1 MKPIKTTQRLLAYT
15 LIHLIAFQ
23 PLLPAMAAGVQVATG
38 NTALDQA
45 GNGVPVINIATPNS
59 AGISHNQYHDFNV
72 DKPGLILNN
81 GTEQLNPTQLGGLI
95 QNNPNLKGKAAD
107 AIINEVVSS
116 NRSTLAGYLEVGGK
130 QASVIVANPNGITC
144 DGCGFINTP
153 QVTLTTGK
161 PQLDAQGNLQHIDV
175 KRGDITL
182 TGQGL
187 DASKSDYLSL
197 IARTAQ
203 IDAGLNA
210 NDARIVLG
218 ANQVDATG
226 KVTAQATDSGVKVAL
241 DTGALGG
248 MYTNRIKL
256 VSSDKGV
263 GVNVGNLSARSGD
276 ITLSAN
282 GKLSLGD
289 AVAKGSIQADADA
302 LALRGKQQ
310 AGDALT
316 LNAKQDITL
325 QDATLRAGKDIALRS
340 DGTLNAQNSL
350 ISAGVDAQGTVKSAN
365 HLSLKGDAVTL
376 NATQLAAGK
385 VTVGAGQSLQ
395 QDAQSGIKAE
405 SVLDVHGDA
414 VSLAGSAGAED
425 VRLEAKTLNGAG
437 SAQLQAKN
445 NATVRVTQQGD
456 WQGNV
461 TAGNTLS
468 VEGGQLLQRGTLA
481 GKTLTLTLEALDNQ
495 GDIAALQA
503 LTFSGGNITNRGTL
517 AAAER
522 LTVNAQRLDN
532 SGLLSARHEV
542 KLELQA
548 VLNNQGNILTDNQ
561 LFLLAGNITNG
572 GTLQAATLTAQA
584 DSFTSQGEV
593 TANALDLTSQT
604 TENHGTINARQMLA
618 LHGGSLVNRGMLS
631 AGEKLALT
639 LGDTLDN
646 RSLMQAGNTLQITAD
661 RLSND
666 GTLTAPDL
674 QLHTG
679 SFANQGSLQADNA
692 LQLDATRSLTQSAH
706 GTLLAGTGLTINA
719 GQAETDGAVQAQQ
732 FLLNAERWLNTGKTS
747 MTGDGLITAGQ
758 LDNRGSLLTAG
769 NWTIHSDAASN
780 AGVLQGNT
788 LTIQANTLTSSGQAQ
803 AKGTVNLTVADT
815 FTNSGDWLSGETLR
829 LQAAQTENRGS
840 LQALTLTTDGTSFD
854 NRGTVSGINNLSLFL
869 TGHLDNAGTL
879 QGNELRADAAQ
890 LDNQG
895 TLRGTDALTLA
906 ITGNLSN
913 QGELLSD
920 GDSTTTTQR
929 FINQGT
935 LQAKNVVLQ
944 VDELDNAGK
953 ILGVSSLALTAANG
967 LTNRQTGKLLSQGA
981 AMLTAA
987 EGVNTGEWQAKALTL
1002 TANNLT
1008 NDGQIQGDEALSL
1021 TLPATDGKGTL
1032 INRGTLTTGGDAT
1045 LFARLMENQGTLS
1058 SLGRTE
1064 LTAVSLMNDGRVV
1077 AATGL
1082 SLRGD
1087 YQGRGLLNTA
1097 GTLTLHGDTLVNGGH
1112 WESRALSLQ
1121 GKHLTNQGT
1130 VLGNTV
1136 ALSLDQLTNHGDIT
1150 GVDALTLSLGD
1161 SLNNIGTLRSDSL
1174 SVAAADVNNR
1184 GDMQGINTL
1193 QLNTTG
1199 LLDNTGVISGSQSVA
1214 VTAGDVKQRGTLEGK
1229 TVTLDAASLTNQGKM
1244 LGVDALTLAIVGT
1257 VTNSGNVL
1265 TQGTGSVTAQQVD
1278 NSGLMQAGSLTLQAD
1293 DIVNAGQLLGIDA
1306 LSITAQH
1313 GLTNQQ
1319 NGTLL
1324 TQGAAVLQAAQVANH
1339 GEWRADSL
1347 SLRAARFT
1355 NAGRVQTEGNMDI
1368 VVEPAGA
1375 PHQRSF
1381 LPMALSLATDI
1392 QQLNA
1397 PSSRQSGGATDGV
1410 LDNRGTLVSGGDIQ
1424 LRATQLANQ
1433 GSLASNGTAT
1443 LIGETVANDG
1453 DIVAVTGLSL
1463 AGHYQ
1468 GRGSLQTDG
1477 LLDWSGATLT
1487 NRGRWQANA
1496 IQLQGLTLDNQGTLL
1511 GQRTD
1516 ITVDSLFNSGEIAGV
1531 DALQLTVA
1539 DSLTNQGQIYGAMLG
1554 LSATD
1559 LLNQGELSGDRLHLT
1574 LQETVRNRGL
1584 MSGSQRVQ
1592 LEANQVDQ
1600 SGSLESRLLQV
1611 QANALDNQGT
1621 MLGVDALTLSIR
1633 DTARNQGKL
1642 LSQGTSTLTA
1652 NRLENRGQWQA
1663 KTLTLTADDVGNAG
1677 QLLGLSALS
1686 LTAKNRLDNAKTG
1699 TLFTQ
1704 GLAVLNAAEAS
1715 NDGEWQA
1722 DSLTLDAQQLTN
1734 TGHIQGDQ
1742 SLTLTLANGDVD
1754 NKGTLWSKYATIAAR
1769 TLTNAGEVTGVDGLQ
1784 LTLDDALTN
1793 QGALSSYHL
1802 TAQAGR
1808 LDNRGK
1814 INGLDRLELTAGN
1827 SLDNTGSLYG
1837 AALALNASDLTN
1849 SGTLTGVDSLSLNLN
1864 GTLNNTR
1871 DISSTALT
1879 LKANDVVNH
1888 GTMTGV
1894 NGLTLALGNHLDN
1907 QGALNSQALAITA
1920 NDLTNDGQINGTRS
1934 LQLTLGDGLTNTGA
1948 LTSQRID
1955 ITAQDVLNHGQ
1966 MLGSDDLQF
1975 DLRNKLD
1982 NRGLISGSTTLGI
1995 VANDIDQQGTLEAR
2009 ALTVDAQTLDNHG
2022 KMLGVDALT
2031 LAIAD
2036 TARNQGKW
2044 LSQGSST
2051 LTADRVDNH
2060 GQWQAGDI
2068 TLQANDL
2075 VNSGQIFG
2083 LNTLLLTTTNDLGN
2097 QQGGTLL
2104 SQGIAVLRAANVIN
2118 DGDVQADRLTFDA
2131 QQLTNRGRIQ
2141 GDHGLA
2147 VTLDRANPASLLTNQ
2162 GTLLSGGDGWL
2173 SASLLDNQGTV
2184 SGVGT
2189 LMLDGGAINNA
2200 GSVIADGAL
2209 SLNGD
2214 YQGAGLLHT
2223 ADTLTLRGNQLNNSG
2238 RWESRALALNGGT
2251 FDNDG
2256 TVIGERGITLEL
2268 RDGLTVGS
2276 TGQLLTNG
2284 ALQAQA
2290 DTVMNDGRWQGNT
2303 LTLTA
2308 DDVENAGQLLGL
2320 SALTLTAKNRL
2331 DNTQN
2336 GKLLTQGQAV
2346 LNAAEASNEGE
2357 WQADGLTLD
2366 AQQLT
2371 NTGHIQG
2378 EQSLTLANG
2387 DVDNKGTLWSKYA
2400 DIAARTLTNAGNI
2413 TGVDGLQLMLDD
2425 ALTNQGALSS
2435 YHLTAQADRLNNSGK
2450 INGLDRLELT
2460 VGNSLDNQGSL
2471 YGTAL
2476 VLNANDLTNSGTL
2489 TGVDSLT
2496 LDLTGT
2502 LNNTRD
2508 ISSTALTLRA
2518 NDVFNHGTLTG
2529 VNGLTLEL
2537 GNQLDNQGALNSQA
2551 LIIAARDVT
2560 NGGLLNGTRDLQ
2572 LTLDG
2577 TLTNTGDLTSQR
2589 IDITAKDVL
2598 NHGQVLGSDDLQFDL
2613 RNTLDNRGLIS
2624 GSTTLGIV
2632 ANDIDQQ
2639 GTLEARALTVD
2650 AQTLDNHGKMLG
2662 VDALTLAITGTAR
2675 NQGNWL
2681 SQGTS
2686 TLTADRVDNNG
2697 GRWQAGDITLQAS
2710 ELTNRGQI
2718 FGLNTLSLTTTND
2731 LGNQQG
2737 GTLLSQ
2743 GIAVLRAANVIND
2756 GDVQADRLTFDAQ
2769 QLTNRGRMQG
2779 DHGLAVTLDRAN
2791 PASRL
2796 TNQGTLLS
2804 GGDGWLS
2811 ASLLDN
2817 QGTVSGVGTLTL
2829 DGGAINNAGN
2839 VIADGALT
2847 LNGDYQGAGLLHTAD
2862 TLTLRGNQ
2870 LNNSGRWESR
2880 ALALNGGAFSNT
2892 GTVIGERGIT
2902 LALRDDLTVGSTGQ
2916 LLTNGGLQAQAGT
2929 VVNDGRWQG
2938 NTLTLTADEVGNAG
2952 QLLGLSALSLS
2963 AKNRLDNAK
2972 TGQLLTQGLAVLN
2985 AAEAS
2990 NEGEWQADSLTLDAQ
3005 QLTNTGH
3012 IQGDQS
3018 LKLTLANGDVANQ
3031 GTLWSTLA
3039 TIAARTLTNAGNI
3052 TGVDGLQLT
3061 LDDAL
3066 TNQGALS
3073 SYHLTAQADRLDN
3086 RGKINGLDR
3095 LELTVGNSLDN
3106 QGSLYGTALVLN
3118 ANDLTNHGTLTGV
3131 DSLTLGLNGTLN
3143 NTRDISST
3151 ALTLR
3156 ANDVVNR
3163 GTMTGVNGLTLE
3175 LGNQL
3180 DNQGAL
3186 NSQALAISANDL
3198 TNDGQIN
3205 GTRDLQLTLD
3215 GTLTNTGDLSSQRI
3229 GITAKDVLNH
3239 GQVLGSD
3246 DLQFDLRNTLDNRGL
3261 ISGSTTLGIVAND
3274 IDQQGTLE
3282 ARALTVDAQTL
3293 DNHGK
3298 MLGVDALTLA
3308 ITGTA
3313 RNQGKWLSQGTS
3325 TLTADRVD
3333 NHGQWQAGDITL
3345 QASELTNR
3353 GQIFGLNALSL
3364 TATNG
3369 LTNQQN
3375 AKLLSQGIAV
3385 LRAASVTNDGDVQA
3399 DRLTFEAQQLTNRGR
3414 MQGDHGLAIALDRTN
3429 PVSRLTNQ
3437 GTLLSGGDS
3446 WLSASQLDN
3455 QGTVSGVGTLTL
3467 DSGAINNAGS
3477 VIADGA
3483 LTLTGDYQGAGLLH
3497 TADTLT
3503 LRGNQ
3508 LRNNGRW
3515 ESRTL
3520 ALNGGSFSNAGT
3532 VIGERSITL
3541 ELRDGLTV
3549 GSTGQLL
3556 TNGVLQA
3563 QAGTVMNDGFWQGK
3577 TLELS
3582 ANDLTNGGTLLGQ
3595 DGLRLDLPG
3604 TYQGNAQ
3611 SRLLSDGEAVITA
3624 GRLNQSGEIA
3634 AGTLHL
3640 TTTTL
3645 DNSGRVLG
3653 SSGLTVTNRD
3663 ELINRAGAELLTNGA
3678 GRVDSGTLRNAG
3690 TLQANDLQLR
3700 AGEIDNQ
3707 GRIQG
3712 TDALR
3717 LLDVLRYVGNKSSQ
3731 LLSNGVATLNAKQAD
3746 NGGLWQAGTLT
3757 LDGDTFR
3764 NSGTVAGLNGLSLSG
3779 DALNNQ
3785 GELFSQGA
3793 VTLTGKTLKNSGTL
3807 TGVGGFTLNLT
3818 DRVDNLTTGR
3828 LLSGGTGELT
3838 TGVLRNQG
3846 LWQSDALHLTA
3857 RDLEQQG
3864 NLLGVQH
3871 GTLQLTG
3878 SYQGGQGSQLVS
3890 GGDLSLTAHD
3900 ILNRGQVQG
3909 NTLTLG
3915 AEALDNHGSLRGD
3928 RTLNATVTGQFTHA
3942 SQARLSSDGTLSVQ
3956 AATLANQGEIKAA
3969 TTTLTGNTITNGGTV
3984 QGTAALQLD
3993 ATDRIVNQQGGQL
4006 LSDGTTTLNAA
4017 AVDNFGWL
4025 QGRGLALNTTQLTQ
4039 QGSLMAQDKLT
4050 LTLPRWVNNG
4060 LVQAGELEIIAD
4072 ELDNHGTLLGLT
4084 QLALQTQ
4091 RLINRQGAKLYSA
4104 QDLRLK
4110 TQELQQDGQ
4119 LVALGN
4125 LSADITG
4132 PLTFT
4137 QTMAA
4142 GKQLTLNVAGDLDQ
4156 RGTLQGQSVQ
4166 LSSTGTLTH
4175 QGNILAG
4182 GGESRLSAKDIVQ
4195 AEAGSIQ
4202 AGGNLTLVSDNT
4214 LNNKGLIGTT
4224 GDLLVQAG
4232 GVLHNSSM
4240 LYAGGNM
4247 RLLSDSL
4254 TNVFGT
4260 ILAGNNLWVQRDA
4273 QGNASTSLLNSSG
4286 TIETQS
4292 GDITINTG
4300 TLTNQ
4305 REGLMVTESEST
4317 AESVP
4322 EWVGKTTVHIPI
4334 EWFKEGDYGILED
4347 GIGLES
4353 GLPEYWW
4360 TYAAYEKSEF
4370 IKVALETSS
4379 TKVIAGGKV
4388 GIINSGGSFYSYS
4401 DFLLNN
4407 ASQITAIKDIILKGR
4422 DFENRSYQ
4430 EGYVKKYLTYK
4441 YLGGANFFANNDKDA
4456 IYKFNDSRYGRR
4468 DEREKRFGNDL
4479 QYSLYETSPTTEKTV
4494 GESYNALIQA
4504 GGTITADFKQ
4514 DISNTTLQ
4522 PGSGGFMPAS
4532 TKPVLDVITTLS
4544 PLQKQTTRQ
4553 LVSQDSSFNAGA
4565 VDVTKAGS
4573 GQATLAD
4580 NTAGVN
4586 ATGKTVT
4593 LTQQASTALQAG
4605 TQADKITTAIAAPN
4619 TAGPLTLNTGDAV
4632 VLQPAASGHI
4642 SNPDAVTLT
4651 PQSGTALQTG
4661 AQAENITATITT
4673 PNAAR
4678 PLTLNTD
4685 GAVALQPSTSGHV
4698 NNPDA
4703 VALTPQSGT
4712 ELQTGAQADNI
4723 TATIT
4728 APNTTG
4734 PLTLNT
4740 GDAVALQPSTSGHV
4754 SNPDAVVLSSTGQR
4768 PDAGKSL
4775 TPVNVDNTAT
4785 GVTIAGTVGTPVVL
4799 ATPGSVAVETL
4810 KPTVNAD
4817 SLPGGATPAVK
4828 PLLSAAD
4835 LLSAIGNG
4843 LQNLSTNPL
4852 AEYPLPTG
4860 NNGLLVVDPDADSRY
4875 LIHTNPKLE
4884 QLGQVD
4890 NALFSDLQTLLGQ
4903 QPSTVV
4909 PVETRSQWTQADRVL
4924 GSSYLL
4930 DKLNLDADHDYR
4942 FLGDAEFDTRY
4953 ISQAVLKQSGQRY
4966 LNGTGSD
4973 LQQMQ
4978 TLLDNAAAAQTGMNL
4993 QLGVSLTP
5001 DQVANLSQSLV
5012 WWENIEVNG
5021 QTVLAPKLYLAQAD
5035 KSNLQGSAIVANKV
5049 ELNAG
5054 GSVTNSGT
5062 LRAVDVL
5069 AIASGDRIDNHEGGL
5084 IKSDGGLNLVA
5095 LNNITNSGSRIE
5107 GNTLQ
5112 LASINGDIINRT
5124 ESRNFQTAQPTSSR
5138 SGTGS
5143 LVFTELGKTAEIVAG
5158 NSLTLSAGKD
5168 IRNVA
5173 ATLNAGQD
5181 MALNAKGNVAM
5192 EALTLT
5198 NNRVD
5203 IGWGSSNTALNT
5215 AVQGST
5221 VTAGG
5226 TLKAVAGQDIQI
5238 DASALSGGTALTLA
5252 AGNDIRLTAQDT
5264 LKETLYQGGS
5274 TAQRRTQDVA
5284 NSQLLTGGDLN
5295 LVAGR
5300 DVLSEAASLN
5310 AKGSATLAAGRDLN
5324 LLSQEEET
5332 YSGNWWNRHADWQQ
5346 NITQQSTELTA
5357 GKGLNLQAGRDINLQ
5372 AAQGV
5377 ASGAVT
5383 AQAGNNI
5390 NLLSATETQHTFFE
5404 ETQVKKKRFSKTV
5417 THTLQETL
5425 QTNEKGSL
5433 LSGDGVT
5440 MAANQDINL
5449 QGSSVVGD
5457 KQVTLLANNDVNT
5470 AASVENYQNYEE
5482 HSKKKSGLF
5491 SGGGI
5496 GFTIGSTSTSQK
5508 LRDQAATQS
5517 QSISTLGSTTDSVT
5531 VKAGNDVT
5539 ISGTDMVAG
5548 KDIFLQGNNVTIDPG
5563 YDTRKQQQ
5571 EFEQKTAGLTVAL
5584 SGVVGSALNS
5594 AVQSIQAAKSESD
5607 GRLALLQGMKAGLA
5621 GYQAYQGSQSE
5632 LNNKGEASFVGVSIS
5647 LGAQNSRSSQTS
5659 EQKQS
5664 FGSTLNAA
5672 GDIGIESRIGDITV
5686 AGSQLKAGGDV
5697 LMNAAQDIHLLS
5709 ARNSEDISGKNS
5721 SSGGNIGISLGLSN
5735 GSAGLSIFANVNA
5748 AKGRETGTGNS
5759 WSETTVDAGNH
5770 VTLKSERD
5778 TRLIGAQVNGERID
5792 VDAGRNL
5799 LLQSQQDSER
5809 YDSKQTSV
5817 AAGGSFTWGSMSG
5830 SGYLSAS
5837 KDKIHSNYDSVQQQT
5852 GFFAGKDGFGI
5863 KTGEHTQLDAAVI
5876 GSTAS
5881 AEKNRLETGTLG
5893 WSGLNNKA
5901 EFKVEHSGIGLSA
5914 SPSMSGSMLSTLA
5927 MTVPSALM
5935 SLGNSGSAAS
5945 TTYAAVSDGTLLLRD
5960 TAKQVQ
5966 DIATL
5971 SRDVEHANNALS
5983 PIFNKEKEQ
5992 KRLKQAQLIG
6002 EIGAQVMDIVRT
6014 EGELKAQKAAEAK
6027 GDSKVERPK
6036 DGDSAKEWEVYK
6048 KALTESPTYKA
6059 EMQKY
6064 GTGSDFQRAAQA
6076 ATAAIQALAGGDIQ
6090 KAIASGA
6097 SPYLAQL
6104 VKDVTLPKDESKI
6117 TASDIAANAMAH
6129 AVVGAVVAQLSGQD
6143 AAAGAIGASS
6153 GELAA
6158 RAIMADQ
6165 YPGKTANDLTEEE
6178 KQSVSALSTLASGL
6192 VSGLASNSTAS
6203 AASGAQSGRNAVENN
6218 LFGKVLVEG
6227 CAIAAPCRTKVAE
6240 QLLEIG
6246 VKAGITAVVA
6256 KEIADKLSTEELEHL
6271 ITLKMMGNDEIT
6283 VRYLSSLQDKY
6294 LPSHTGGDQIA
6305 ESGPTNTGGNQL
6317 PEQGANH
6324 TGNDN
6329 GQINTGPNHTGGDQ
6343 IVGQL
6348 PNNTGNTESVPDLPS
6363 NMISDGLDNGAEKP
6377 SNIKVADDK
6386 YLKKNG
6392 VDAHQIK
6399 KDFLGSKAEIKLYDI
6414 YVDKDSGQ
6422 LWIFRKGGKGE
6433 GVPTGEFINN

>member
-1 MKPIKTTQRLLAYT
+1 
-15 LIHLIAFQ
+15 
-23 PLLPAMAAGVQVATG
+23 
-38 NTALDQA
+38 
-45 GNGVPVINIATPNS
+45 
-59 AGISHNQYHDFNV
+59 
-72 DKPGLILNN
+72 
-81 GTEQLNPTQLGGLI
+81 
-95 QNNPNLKGKAAD
+95 
-107 AIINEVVSS
+107 
-116 NRSTLAGYLEVGGK
+116 
-130 QASVIVANPNGITC
+130 
-144 DGCGFINTP
+144 
-153 QVTLTTGK
+153 
-161 PQLDAQGNLQHIDV
+161 
-175 KRGDITL
+175 
-182 TGQGL
+182 
-187 DASKSDYLSL
+187 
-197 IARTAQ
+197 
-203 IDAGLNA
+203 
-210 NDARIVLG
+210 
-218 ANQVDATG
+218 
-226 KVTAQATDSGVKVAL
+226 
-241 DTGALGG
+241 
-248 MYTNRIKL
+248 
-256 VSSDKGV
+256 
-263 GVNVGNLSARSGD
+263 
-276 ITLSAN
+276 
-282 GKLSLGD
+282 
-289 AVAKGSIQADADA
+289 
-302 LALRGKQQ
+302 
-310 AGDALT
+310 
-316 LNAKQDITL
+316 
-325 QDATLRAGKDIALRS
+325 
-340 DGTLNAQNSL
+340 
-350 ISAGVDAQGTVKSAN
+350 
-365 HLSLKGDAVTL
+365 
-376 NATQLAAGK
+376 
-385 VTVGAGQSLQ
+385 
-395 QDAQSGIKAE
+395 
-405 SVLDVHGDA
+405 
-414 VSLAGSAGAED
+414 
-425 VRLEAKTLNGAG
+425 
-437 SAQLQAKN
+437 
-445 NATVRVTQQGD
+445 
-456 WQGNV
+456 
-461 TAGNTLS
+461 
-468 VEGGQLLQRGTLA
+468 
-481 GKTLTLTLEALDNQ
+481 
-495 GDIAALQA
+495 
-503 LTFSGGNITNRGTL
+503 
-517 AAAER
+517 
-522 LTVNAQRLDN
+522 
-532 SGLLSARHEV
+532 
-542 KLELQA
+542 
-548 VLNNQGNILTDNQ
+548 
-561 LFLLAGNITNG
+561 
-572 GTLQAATLTAQA
+572 
-584 DSFTSQGEV
+584 
-593 TANALDLTSQT
+593 
-604 TENHGTINARQMLA
+604 
-618 LHGGSLVNRGMLS
+618 
-631 AGEKLALT
+631 
-639 LGDTLDN
+639 
-646 RSLMQAGNTLQITAD
+646 
-661 RLSND
+661 
-666 GTLTAPDL
+666 
-674 QLHTG
+674 
-679 SFANQGSLQADNA
+679 
-692 LQLDATRSLTQSAH
+692 
-706 GTLLAGTGLTINA
+706 
-719 GQAETDGAVQAQQ
+719 
-732 FLLNAERWLNTGKTS
+732 
-747 MTGDGLITAGQ
+747 
-758 LDNRGSLLTAG
+758 
-769 NWTIHSDAASN
+769 
-780 AGVLQGNT
+780 
-788 LTIQANTLTSSGQAQ
+788 
-803 AKGTVNLTVADT
+803 
-815 FTNSGDWLSGETLR
+815 
-829 LQAAQTENRGS
+829 
-840 LQALTLTTDGTSFD
+840 
-854 NRGTVSGINNLSLFL
+854 
-869 TGHLDNAGTL
+869 
-879 QGNELRADAAQ
+879 
-890 LDNQG
+890 
-895 TLRGTDALTLA
+895 
-906 ITGNLSN
+906 
-913 QGELLSD
+913 
-920 GDSTTTTQR
+920 
-929 FINQGT
+929 
-935 LQAKNVVLQ
+935 
-944 VDELDNAGK
+944 
-953 ILGVSSLALTAANG
+953 
-967 LTNRQTGKLLSQGA
+967 
-981 AMLTAA
+981 
-987 EGVNTGEWQAKALTL
+987 
-1002 TANNLT
+1002 
-1008 NDGQIQGDEALSL
+1008 
-1021 TLPATDGKGTL
+1021 
-1032 INRGTLTTGGDAT
+1032 
-1045 LFARLMENQGTLS
+1045 
-1058 SLGRTE
+1058 
-1064 LTAVSLMNDGRVV
+1064 
-1077 AATGL
+1077 
-1082 SLRGD
+1082 
-1087 YQGRGLLNTA
+1087 
-1097 GTLTLHGDTLVNGGH
+1097 
-1112 WESRALSLQ
+1112 
-1121 GKHLTNQGT
+1121 
-1130 VLGNTV
+1130 
-1136 ALSLDQLTNHGDIT
+1136 
-1150 GVDALTLSLGD
+1150 
-1161 SLNNIGTLRSDSL
+1161 
-1174 SVAAADVNNR
+1174 
-1184 GDMQGINTL
+1184 
-1193 QLNTTG
+1193 
-1199 LLDNTGVISGSQSVA
+1199 
-1214 VTAGDVKQRGTLEGK
+1214 
-1229 TVTLDAASLTNQGKM
+1229 
-1244 LGVDALTLAIVGT
+1244 
-1257 VTNSGNVL
+1257 
-1265 TQGTGSVTAQQVD
+1265 
-1278 NSGLMQAGSLTLQAD
+1278 
-1293 DIVNAGQLLGIDA
+1293 
-1306 LSITAQH
+1306 
-1313 GLTNQQ
+1313 
-1319 NGTLL
+1319 
-1324 TQGAAVLQAAQVANH
+1324 
-1339 GEWRADSL
+1339 
-1347 SLRAARFT
+1347 
-1355 NAGRVQTEGNMDI
+1355 
-1368 VVEPAGA
+1368 
-1375 PHQRSF
+1375 
-1381 LPMALSLATDI
+1381 
-1392 QQLNA
+1392 
-1397 PSSRQSGGATDGV
+1397 
-1410 LDNRGTLVSGGDIQ
+1410 
-1424 LRATQLANQ
+1424 
-1433 GSLASNGTAT
+1433 
-1443 LIGETVANDG
+1443 
-1453 DIVAVTGLSL
+1453 
-1463 AGHYQ
+1463 
-1468 GRGSLQTDG
+1468 
-1477 LLDWSGATLT
+1477 
-1487 NRGRWQANA
+1487 
-1496 IQLQGLTLDNQGTLL
+1496 
-1511 GQRTD
+1511 
-1516 ITVDSLFNSGEIAGV
+1516 
-1531 DALQLTVA
+1531 
-1539 DSLTNQGQIYGAMLG
+1539 
-1554 LSATD
+1554 
-1559 LLNQGELSGDRLHLT
+1559 
-1574 LQETVRNRGL
+1574 
-1584 MSGSQRVQ
+1584 
-1592 LEANQVDQ
+1592 
-1600 SGSLESRLLQV
+1600 
-1611 QANALDNQGT
+1611 
-1621 MLGVDALTLSIR
+1621 
-1633 DTARNQGKL
+1633 
-1642 LSQGTSTLTA
+1642 
-1652 NRLENRGQWQA
+1652 
-1663 KTLTLTADDVGNAG
+1663 
-1677 QLLGLSALS
+1677 
-1686 LTAKNRLDNAKTG
+1686 
-1699 TLFTQ
+1699 
-1704 GLAVLNAAEAS
+1704 
-1715 NDGEWQA
+1715 
-1722 DSLTLDAQQLTN
+1722 
-1734 TGHIQGDQ
+1734 
-1742 SLTLTLANGDVD
+1742 
-1754 NKGTLWSKYATIAAR
+1754 
-1769 TLTNAGEVTGVDGLQ
+1769 
-1784 LTLDDALTN
+1784 
-1793 QGALSSYHL
+1793 
-1802 TAQAGR
+1802 
-1808 LDNRGK
+1808 
-1814 INGLDRLELTAGN
+1814 
-1827 SLDNTGSLYG
+1827 
-1837 AALALNASDLTN
+1837 
-1849 SGTLTGVDSLSLNLN
+1849 
-1864 GTLNNTR
+1864 
-1871 DISSTALT
+1871 
-1879 LKANDVVNH
+1879 
-1888 GTMTGV
+1888 
-1894 NGLTLALGNHLDN
+1894 
-1907 QGALNSQALAITA
+1907 
-1920 NDLTNDGQINGTRS
+1920 
-1934 LQLTLGDGLTNTGA
+1934 
-1948 LTSQRID
+1948 
-1955 ITAQDVLNHGQ
+1955 
-1966 MLGSDDLQF
+1966 
-1975 DLRNKLD
+1975 
-1982 NRGLISGSTTLGI
+1982 
-1995 VANDIDQQGTLEAR
+1995 
-2009 ALTVDAQTLDNHG
+2009 
-2022 KMLGVDALT
+2022 ALT
-2031 LAIAD
+2031 LAIAG

-2044 LSQGSST
+2044 LSQGTST

-2068 TLQANDL
+2068 TLQASELTNR
-2075 VNSGQIFG
+2075 GQIFG
-2083 LNTLLLTTTNDLGN
+2083 LNALSLSATNGLTN
-2097 QQGGTLL
+2097 QQNGKLL
-2104 SQGIAVLRAANVIN
+2104 SQGIAVLRAASVTN
-2118 DGDVQADRLTFDA
+2118 DGDAQADRLTFDA
-2131 QQLTNRGRIQ
+2131 QQLTNRGRMQ

-2147 VTLDRANPASLLTNQ
+2147 VTLDRANPASQLTNQ

-2189 LMLDGGAINNA
+2189 LTLDSGAINNA
-2200 GSVIADGAL
+2200 GTVMADGVL

-2238 RWESRALALNGGT
+2238 RWESRALALNGGSFSNT
-2251 FDNDG
+2251 G
-2256 TVIGERGITLEL
+2256 TVIGERGITLAL

-2284 ALQAQA
+2284 GLQAQA
-2290 DTVMNDGRWQGNT
+2290 GTVVNDGRWQGNT

-2331 DNTQN
+2331 DNAKTGQ
-2336 GKLLTQGQAV
+2336 LLTQGQAV

-2357 WQADGLTLD
+2357 WQADSLTLD

-2378 EQSLTLANG
+2378 DQSLTLTNG

-2413 TGVDGLQLMLDD
+2413 TGVDGLQLTLDD
-2425 ALTNQGALSS
+2425 ALTNQGTLSS
-2435 YHLTAQADRLNNSGK
+2435 YHLTAQADRLDNRGK

-2471 YGTAL
+2471 YGAAL
-2476 VLNANDLTNSGTL
+2476 ALNANDLTNSGTM
-2489 TGVDSLT
+2489 TGVDSLS
-2496 LDLTGT
+2496 LNLNGT

-2518 NDVFNHGTLTG
+2518 NNVVNHGTLTG

-2537 GNQLDNQGALNSQA
+2537 GNHLDNQGALNSQA
-2551 LIIAARDVT
+2551 LSITANDLT
-2560 NGGLLNGTRDLQ
+2560 NDGQINGTRSLQ
-2572 LTLDG
+2572 LSLNDA
-2577 TLTNTGDLTSQR
+2577 LTNRGDLISQQ
-2589 IDITAKDVL
+2589 IAIAANDVL
-2598 NHGQVLGSDDLQFDL
+2598 NHGQVLGSDDLQLEL

-2662 VDALTLAITGTAR
+2662 VDALTLAIANTAR
-2675 NQGNWL
+2675 NQGKWL
-2681 SQGTS
+2681 SQGRS
-2686 TLTADRVDNNG
+2686 TLTAVRVDNHG
-2697 GRWQAGDITLQAS
+2697 QWQAGDITLQAS
-2710 ELTNRGQI
+2710 ELTNSGQI
-2718 FGLNTLSLTTTND
+2718 FGLNALSLTTAND

-2743 GIAVLRAANVIND
+2743 GIAVLRAATVTND

-2769 QLTNRGRMQG
+2769 QLTNRGRIQG
-2779 DHGLAVTLDRAN
+2779 DNGLAVMLVRTN

-2829 DGGAINNAGN
+2829 DSGAINNAGN
-2839 VIADGALT
+2839 VMADGALT

-2862 TLTLRGNQ
+2862 ILTLRGNQ
-2870 LNNSGRWESR
+2870 INNSGRWESR

-2902 LALRDDLTVGSTGQ
+2902 L
-2916 LLTNGGLQAQAGT
+2916 
-2929 VVNDGRWQG
+2929 
-2938 NTLTLTADEVGNAG
+2938 
-2952 QLLGLSALSLS
+2952 
-2963 AKNRLDNAK
+2963 
-2972 TGQLLTQGLAVLN
+2972 
-2985 AAEAS
+2985 
-2990 NEGEWQADSLTLDAQ
+2990 
-3005 QLTNTGH
+3005 
-3012 IQGDQS
+3012 
-3018 LKLTLANGDVANQ
+3018 
-3031 GTLWSTLA
+3031 
-3039 TIAARTLTNAGNI
+3039 
-3052 TGVDGLQLT
+3052 
-3061 LDDAL
+3061 
-3066 TNQGALS
+3066 
-3073 SYHLTAQADRLDN
+3073 
-3086 RGKINGLDR
+3086 
-3095 LELTVGNSLDN
+3095 
-3106 QGSLYGTALVLN
+3106 
-3118 ANDLTNHGTLTGV
+3118 
-3131 DSLTLGLNGTLN
+3131 
-3143 NTRDISST
+3143 
-3151 ALTLR
+3151 
-3156 ANDVVNR
+3156 
-3163 GTMTGVNGLTLE
+3163 
-3175 LGNQL
+3175 
-3180 DNQGAL
+3180 
-3186 NSQALAISANDL
+3186 
-3198 TNDGQIN
+3198 
-3205 GTRDLQLTLD
+3205 
-3215 GTLTNTGDLSSQRI
+3215 
-3229 GITAKDVLNH
+3229 
-3239 GQVLGSD
+3239 
-3246 DLQFDLRNTLDNRGL
+3246 
-3261 ISGSTTLGIVAND
+3261 
-3274 IDQQGTLE
+3274 
-3282 ARALTVDAQTL
+3282 
-3293 DNHGK
+3293 
-3298 MLGVDALTLA
+3298 
-3308 ITGTA
+3308 
-3313 RNQGKWLSQGTS
+3313 
-3325 TLTADRVD
+3325 
-3333 NHGQWQAGDITL
+3333 
-3345 QASELTNR
+3345 
-3353 GQIFGLNALSL
+3353 
-3364 TATNG
+3364 
-3369 LTNQQN
+3369 
-3375 AKLLSQGIAV
+3375 
-3385 LRAASVTNDGDVQA
+3385 
-3399 DRLTFEAQQLTNRGR
+3399 
-3414 MQGDHGLAIALDRTN
+3414 
-3429 PVSRLTNQ
+3429 
-3437 GTLLSGGDS
+3437 
-3446 WLSASQLDN
+3446 
-3455 QGTVSGVGTLTL
+3455 
-3467 DSGAINNAGS
+3467 
-3477 VIADGA
+3477 
-3483 LTLTGDYQGAGLLH
+3483 
-3497 TADTLT
+3497 
-3503 LRGNQ
+3503 
-3508 LRNNGRW
+3508 
-3515 ESRTL
+3515 
-3520 ALNGGSFSNAGT
+3520 
-3532 VIGERSITL
+3532 

-3556 TNGVLQA
+3556 TNGALQA

-3624 GRLNQSGEIA
+3624 GRLSQSGEIA

-3640 TTTTL
+3640 TTTAL

-3678 GRVDSGTLRNAG
+3678 GRLDSGSLSNTG

-3700 AGEIDNQ
+3700 ANGIDNQ

-3717 LLDVLRYVGNKSSQ
+3717 LLDVLRYVGDKSSQ
-3731 LLSNGVATLNAKQAD
+3731 LLSKGAATLQAKQAD
-3746 NGGLWQAGTLT
+3746 NAGLWQADTLT
-3757 LDGDTFR
+3757 LNGESFR

-3785 GELFSQGA
+3785 GELFSQGT
-3793 VTLTGKTLKNSGTL
+3793 VTLTGKTLENGGTL
-3807 TGVGGFTLNLT
+3807 TGVGGFTLQLT
-3818 DRVDNLTTGR
+3818 DRVDNLAAGR

-3838 TGVLRNQG
+3838 TGVLNNQG

-3864 NLLGVQH
+3864 NLLGVQR
-3871 GTLQLTG
+3871 GTLQLSGT
-3878 SYQGGQGSQLVS
+3878 YQGAQGSQLVS

-3900 ILNRGQVQG
+3900 ITNRGQVQG

-3915 AEALDNHGSLRGD
+3915 AETFDNHGSLRGD
-3928 RTLNATVTGQFTHA
+3928 RALNATVTGQFTHA
-3942 SQARLSSDGTLSVQ
+3942 SQARLSSDGTLNVQ
-3956 AATLANQGEIKAA
+3956 AATLANQGDIKAA

-3984 QGTAALQLD
+3984 QGIAALQLD
-3993 ATDRIVNQQGGQL
+3993 ATDRIVNQQAGQL

-4017 AVDNFGWL
+4017 AVDNLGWL

-4050 LTLPRWVNNG
+4050 LKIPRWVNNG

-4137 QTMAA
+4137 QSMAA

-4166 LSSTGTLTH
+4166 LTSTGTLTN
-4175 QGNILAG
+4175 QGRILAG
-4182 GGESRLSAKDIVQ
+4182 GGESRLSAKDIAQ
-4195 AEAGSIQ
+4195 LEAGSIQ

-4232 GVLHNSSM
+4232 GLLHNSSM

-4260 ILAGNNLWVQRDA
+4260 ILAGNNLLIQRDD
-4273 QGNASTSLLNSSG
+4273 QGAASTSLLNSSG

-4305 REGLMVTESEST
+4305 REGFVVTETEL
-4317 AESVP
+4317 AGDSVP
-4322 EWVGKTTVHIPI
+4322 DWAGGTSVAIPLS
-4334 EWFKEGDYGILED
+4334 WFKPDEYKLDTDFESKRTGGTGGKNGCQCDSTTMYYLYRPKNNQNKMVMVGNKKISIDGKYGAGNIY
-4347 GIGLES
+4347 S
-4353 GLPEYWW
+4353 GKD
-4360 TYAAYEKSEF
+4360 TY
-4370 IKVALETSS
+4370 ISS
-4379 TKVIAGGKV
+4379 TRL
-4388 GIINSGGSFYSYS
+4388 INDASGFYS
-4401 DFLLNN
+4401 LNN
-4407 ASQITAIKDIILKGR
+4407 TRLNLNELVNK
-4422 DFENRSYQ
+4422 SYQ
-4430 EGYVKKYLTYK
+4430 SGIFYSYLTYK
-4441 YLGGANFFANNDKDA
+4441 YDA
-4456 IYKFNDSRYGRR
+4456 SSAKKYRSTEASSAGKYIP
-4468 DEREKRFGNDL
+4468 
-4479 QYSLYETSPTTEKTV
+4479 YSLVGTPTTEKTV

-4504 GGTITADFKQ
+4504 GGTITADVKQ

-4522 PGSGGFMPAS
+4522 PGSGGFMPAT

-4565 VDVTKAGS
+4565 VDVTQAGS
-4573 GQATLAD
+4573 GQAALSGNA
-4580 NTAGVN
+4580 AGMN
-4586 ATGKTVT
+4586 ATGKAVT
-4593 LTQQASTALQAG
+4593 LTQQAGTALQAG
-4605 TQADKITTAIAAPN
+4605 AQADNITTAIAAP
-4619 TAGPLTLNTGDAV
+4619 TASGPLTLNTGDAV
-4632 VLQPAASGHI
+4632 VLSPSASGHI

-4661 AQAENITATITT
+4661 AQA
-4673 PNAAR
+4673 
-4678 PLTLNTD
+4678 
-4685 GAVALQPSTSGHV
+4685 
-4698 NNPDA
+4698 
-4703 VALTPQSGT
+4703 
-4712 ELQTGAQADNI
+4712 DNI

-4728 APNTTG
+4728 APTAAG
-4734 PLTLNT
+4734 PLTLNA

-4754 SNPDAVVLSSTGQR
+4754 SNPDAVALSSTGQR
-4768 PDAGKSL
+4768 PDTGKSL
-4775 TPVNVDNTAT
+4775 TPVNVDNTAAGIT
-4785 GVTIAGTVGTPVVL
+4785 VAGTVGTPATL
-4799 ATPGSVAVETL
+4799 ATPGMAAIDAP
-4810 KPTVNAD
+4810 KPTVSAD
-4817 SLPGGATPAVK
+4817 TLPSGATPSAP

-4860 NNGLLVVDPDADSRY
+4860 NNGLLVVDPNADSRY

-5069 AIASGDRIDNHEGGL
+5069 AIASGDKIDNHEGGL

-5107 GNTLQ
+5107 GSTLQ

-5143 LVFTELGKTAEIVAG
+5143 LTFTELGKTAEIVAG

-5226 TLKAVAGQDIQI
+5226 ALKAVAGQDIQI

-5252 AGNDIRLTAQDT
+5252 AGNDVRLTAQDT

-5274 TAQRRTQDVA
+5274 TAQRRTQEVA
-5284 NSQLLTGGDLN
+5284 NSQLLTGGDLS

-5346 NITQQSTELTA
+5346 NITQQSTELTT

-5404 ETQVKKKRFSKTV
+5404 ETKVKKKAFSKTV

-5433 LSGDGVT
+5433 LSGDSVT

-5457 KQVTLLANNDVNT
+5457 KQVTLLANHDVNT
-5470 AASVENYQNYEE
+5470 AASIENYQNYEE

-5508 LRDQAATQS
+5508 LRDQAVTQS

-5571 EFEQKTAGLTVAL
+5571 EFQQKTAGLTVAL

-5607 GRLALLQGMKAGLA
+5607 GRLALLQGMKAGLS

-5672 GDIGIESRIGDITV
+5672 GDIGIESRTGDITV

-5697 LMNAAQDIHLLS
+5697 LMNAAQDIRLLS

-5778 TRLIGAQVNGERID
+5778 TRLTGAQVNGERID
-5792 VDAGRNL
+5792 VDAGRHL

-5945 TTYAAVSDGTLLLRD
+5945 TTYAAVSDGSLLLRD

-6027 GDSKVERPK
+6027 GDAKVERPK

-6104 VKDVTLPKDESKI
+6104 VKDVTIPKDESKI

-6158 RAIMADQ
+6158 RAIMAAQ

-6218 LFGKVLVEG
+6218 YLNKGRPVAFAEKLKACNGDPSCEQGMRKDMAKESAENIQKLKSCWDAGDSACVTAMRSQIETDGKAYAQLGVQDALAGRSYENSANWYADIIDQCGGKCGWLESALAKTAADGLTNAVYGALGTGSVPKPGKTGINNVEISDVGKGNSPTNNTNSSPKLGETKIVNEVSVTRVGRWMSPDELAKMESQGKVVQG
-6227 CAIAAPCRTKVAE
+6227 SGGQTFISTNGVNDFKGAAPK
-6240 QLLEIG
+6240 G
-6246 VKAGITAVVA
+6246 
-6256 KEIADKLSTEELEHL
+6256 
-6271 ITLKMMGNDEIT
+6271 
-6283 VRYLSSLQDKY
+6283 
-6294 LPSHTGGDQIA
+6294 
-6305 ESGPTNTGGNQL
+6305 
-6317 PEQGANH
+6317 
-6324 TGNDN
+6324 
-6329 GQINTGPNHTGGDQ
+6329 
-6343 IVGQL
+6343 
-6348 PNNTGNTESVPDLPS
+6348 SVYVEFDVPS
-6363 NMISDGLDNGAEKP
+6363 NSLIQGGKDGWYKMLGSDAKP
-6377 SNIKVADDK
+6377 SQKYQLNKQGGVLTPSVSNINV
-6386 YLKKNG
+6386 
-6392 VDAHQIK
+6392 VD
-6399 KDFLGSKAEIKLYDI
+6399 
-6414 YVDKDSGQ
+6414 
-6422 LWIFRKGGKGE
+6422 GK
-6433 GVPTGEFINN
+6433 

>member
-38 NTALDQA
+38 NTSLDQA

-59 AGISHNQYHDFNV
+59 AGISHNQYRDFNV

-144 DGCGFINTP
+144 DGCGFINAP

-210 NDARIVLG
+210 NDTRIVLG

-226 KVTAQATDSGVKVAL
+226 KVTAQAVDSDVGGSNVKVAL

-316 LNAKQDITL
+316 LTAKQDITL

-340 DGTLNAQNSL
+340 DGALNAQNSV

-365 HLSLKGDAVTL
+365 QLTLKGDGVTL
-376 NATQLAAGK
+376 SNTQLAAGK

-405 SVLDVHGDA
+405 SALEMRGDT

-456 WQGNV
+456 WQGNL
-461 TAGNTLS
+461 TAGNVLT
-468 VEGGQLLQRGTLA
+468 VDGGRLMQHGTLA
-481 GKTLTLTLEALDNQ
+481 GKTLTLTLDALDNQ

-503 LTFSGGNITNRGTL
+503 LTFSGGDITNRGTL

-542 KLELQA
+542 KLELQTA
-548 VLNNQGNILTDNQ
+548 LNNQGNILTDNQ

-584 DSFTSQGEV
+584 NQFANQGEV

-604 TENHGTINARQMLA
+604 SENHGVINARQMLA
-618 LHGGSLVNRGMLS
+618 LHGGSLVNRGTLS

-639 LGDTLDN
+639 LGDSLDN

-679 SFANQGSLQADNA
+679 TLANQGMLQADNA
-692 LQLDATRSLTQSAH
+692 LQLDATRSLTQSAN
-706 GTLLAGTGLTINA
+706 GTLLAGTDLTINA
-719 GQAETDGAVQAQQ
+719 GQAETDGAIQAQQ
-732 FLLNAERWLNTGKTS
+732 LLLNAERWLNTGKTS
-747 MTGDGLITAGQ
+747 LTRDGQITVGQ

-769 NWTIHSDAASN
+769 NWTIHSDVVSN
-780 AGVLQGNT
+780 DGTLQGNA
-788 LTIQANTLTSSGQAQ
+788 LTIQANTLTSNGQAQ
-803 AKGTVNLTVADT
+803 ARGAVNLTVADT
-815 FTNSGDWLSGETLR
+815 FTNRGDWLSGETLR
-829 LQAAQTENRGS
+829 LQATKTENRGS
-840 LQALTLTTDGTSFD
+840 LQALTLTTDGASFD
-854 NRGTVSGINNLSLFL
+854 NRGTVSGINTLSLFL

-879 QGNELRADAAQ
+879 QGNQLRAEAAQ
-890 LDNQG
+890 LTNQG
-895 TLRGTDALTLA
+895 TFHSTDVLTLA

-920 GDSTTTTQR
+920 GDSSTTAQR
-929 FINQGT
+929 FDNQGT
-935 LQAKNVVLQ
+935 LQAKNVALQ

-953 ILGVSSLALTAANG
+953 ILGVSSLALTATQG

-981 AMLTAA
+981 AVLTAA
-987 EGVNTGEWQAKALTL
+987 EGVNSGEWQAKALTL

-1008 NDGQIQGDEALSL
+1008 NDGQIQGDDALSL

-1058 SLGRTE
+1058 SLGHTE

-1112 WESRALSLQ
+1112 WESRALSLK
-1121 GKHLTNQGT
+1121 GKHLTNQGS

-1150 GVDALTLSLGD
+1150 GVDALTLSLGG
-1161 SLNNIGTLRSDSL
+1161 SLSNIGTLRSDSL
-1174 SVAAADVNNR
+1174 SVAAAEVNNR

-1199 LLDNTGVISGSQSVA
+1199 LLDNAGVISGNQSVA

-1229 TVTLDAASLTNQGKM
+1229 TVTLDAASLVNQGKI

-1306 LSITAQH
+1306 LSITALH

-1324 TQGAAVLQAAQVANH
+1324 TQGAAVLQAAQAANH
-1339 GEWRADSL
+1339 GEWRAERLTLQTAHFSN
-1347 SLRAARFT
+1347 T
-1355 NAGRVQTEGNMDI
+1355 GRVQTEGNLDI
-1368 VVEPAGA
+1368 AVEPAGA

-1381 LPMALSLATDI
+1381 LPMALSLAADI
-1392 QQLNA
+1392 QHINAQLSPQNA
-1397 PSSRQSGGATDGV
+1397 FPAAGK
-1410 LDNRGTLVSGGDIQ
+1410 LDNRGTLVSGGDTQ

-1443 LIGETVANDG
+1443 LIGETVENDG

-1477 LLDWSGATLT
+1477 LLDWSGTTLT

-1496 IQLQGLTLDNQGTLL
+1496 IQAKGLTLDNQGTLL

-1516 ITVDSLFNSGEIAGV
+1516 ITAATLFNSGEIAGV
-1531 DALQLTVA
+1531 EALQLTVA
-1539 DSLTNQGQIYGAMLG
+1539 DGLTNQGQLYGATLG

-1559 LLNQGELSGDRLHLT
+1559 LFNQGELSGDRLHLT

-1584 MSGSQRVQ
+1584 ISGSQRVQ
-1592 LEANQVDQ
+1592 LEAGQVEQ
-1600 SGSLESRLLQV
+1600 LGSLESRQLQV

-1621 MLGVDALTLSIR
+1621 MLGVDALTLAINT
-1633 DTARNQGKL
+1633 TARNSGKW
-1642 LSQGTSTLTA
+1642 LSQGDSTLTA
-1652 NRLENRGQWQA
+1652 SRLENRGQWQA
-1663 KTLTLTADDVGNAG
+1663 KTLTLTADDVRNAG
-1677 QLLGLSALS
+1677 QLLGLSALT
-1686 LTAKNRLDNAKTG
+1686 LTAKNTLSNAQTG
-1699 TLFTQ
+1699 TLLTQ
-1704 GLAVLNAAEAS
+1704 GLAVVRAAEAS

-1742 SLTLTLANGDVD
+1742 SLRMTLTNGDVD
-1754 NKGTLWSKYATIAAR
+1754 NKGTLWSKYADIAAR
-1769 TLTNAGEVTGVDGLQ
+1769 TLTNAGEMTGVNGLQ
-1784 LTLDDALTN
+1784 LALDEALTN
-1793 QGALSSYHL
+1793 QGTLSSYHL
-1802 TAQAGR
+1802 TAQANK

-1814 INGLDRLELTAGN
+1814 INGLDRLELTVGN
-1827 SLDNTGSLYG
+1827 SLDNQGSLYG
-1837 AALALNASDLTN
+1837 AALALNANDLTN
-1849 SGTLTGVDSLSLNLN
+1849 SGTMTGVDSLAFNLN

-1871 DISSTALT
+1871 DISSNALT
-1879 LKANDVVNH
+1879 LRANDVVNR
-1888 GTMTGV
+1888 GTLTGV
-1894 NGLTLALGNHLDN
+1894 NGLTLELGNQLDN
-1907 QGALNSQALAITA
+1907 QGALNSQAIAIA
-1920 NDLTNDGQINGTRS
+1920 ARDVTNGGLLNGTRS
-1934 LQLTLGDGLTNTGA
+1934 LQLTLSDGLTNTGD

-1955 ITAQDVLNHGQ
+1955 ITAADVINHGQ
-1966 MLGSDDLQF
+1966 VLGSDDLQL
-1975 DLRNKLD
+1975 DLRNTLD
-1982 NRGLISGSTTLGI
+1982 NRGLISGSTMLGI

-2031 LAIAD
+2031 LAIAG

-2060 GQWQAGDI
+2060 GQWQAGD
-2068 TLQANDL
+2068 L
-2075 VNSGQIFG
+2075 
-2083 LNTLLLTTTNDLGN
+2083 
-2097 QQGGTLL
+2097 
-2104 SQGIAVLRAANVIN
+2104 
-2118 DGDVQADRLTFDA
+2118 
-2131 QQLTNRGRIQ
+2131 
-2141 GDHGLA
+2141 
-2147 VTLDRANPASLLTNQ
+2147 
-2162 GTLLSGGDGWL
+2162 
-2173 SASLLDNQGTV
+2173 
-2184 SGVGT
+2184 
-2189 LMLDGGAINNA
+2189 
-2200 GSVIADGAL
+2200 
-2209 SLNGD
+2209 
-2214 YQGAGLLHT
+2214 
-2223 ADTLTLRGNQLNNSG
+2223 
-2238 RWESRALALNGGT
+2238 
-2251 FDNDG
+2251 
-2256 TVIGERGITLEL
+2256 
-2268 RDGLTVGS
+2268 
-2276 TGQLLTNG
+2276 
-2284 ALQAQA
+2284 
-2290 DTVMNDGRWQGNT
+2290 
-2303 LTLTA
+2303 
-2308 DDVENAGQLLGL
+2308 
-2320 SALTLTAKNRL
+2320 
-2331 DNTQN
+2331 
-2336 GKLLTQGQAV
+2336 
-2346 LNAAEASNEGE
+2346 
-2357 WQADGLTLD
+2357 
-2366 AQQLT
+2366 
-2371 NTGHIQG
+2371 
-2378 EQSLTLANG
+2378 
-2387 DVDNKGTLWSKYA
+2387 
-2400 DIAARTLTNAGNI
+2400 
-2413 TGVDGLQLMLDD
+2413 
-2425 ALTNQGALSS
+2425 
-2435 YHLTAQADRLNNSGK
+2435 
-2450 INGLDRLELT
+2450 
-2460 VGNSLDNQGSL
+2460 
-2471 YGTAL
+2471 
-2476 VLNANDLTNSGTL
+2476 
-2489 TGVDSLT
+2489 
-2496 LDLTGT
+2496 
-2502 LNNTRD
+2502 
-2508 ISSTALTLRA
+2508 
-2518 NDVFNHGTLTG
+2518 
-2529 VNGLTLEL
+2529 
-2537 GNQLDNQGALNSQA
+2537 
-2551 LIIAARDVT
+2551 
-2560 NGGLLNGTRDLQ
+2560 
-2572 LTLDG
+2572 
-2577 TLTNTGDLTSQR
+2577 
-2589 IDITAKDVL
+2589 
-2598 NHGQVLGSDDLQFDL
+2598 
-2613 RNTLDNRGLIS
+2613 
-2624 GSTTLGIV
+2624 
-2632 ANDIDQQ
+2632 
-2639 GTLEARALTVD
+2639 
-2650 AQTLDNHGKMLG
+2650 
-2662 VDALTLAITGTAR
+2662 
-2675 NQGNWL
+2675 
-2681 SQGTS
+2681 
-2686 TLTADRVDNNG
+2686 
-2697 GRWQAGDITLQAS
+2697 
-2710 ELTNRGQI
+2710 
-2718 FGLNTLSLTTTND
+2718 
-2731 LGNQQG
+2731 
-2737 GTLLSQ
+2737 
-2743 GIAVLRAANVIND
+2743 
-2756 GDVQADRLTFDAQ
+2756 
-2769 QLTNRGRMQG
+2769 
-2779 DHGLAVTLDRAN
+2779 
-2791 PASRL
+2791 
-2796 TNQGTLLS
+2796 
-2804 GGDGWLS
+2804 
-2811 ASLLDN
+2811 
-2817 QGTVSGVGTLTL
+2817 
-2829 DGGAINNAGN
+2829 
-2839 VIADGALT
+2839 
-2847 LNGDYQGAGLLHTAD
+2847 
-2862 TLTLRGNQ
+2862 
-2870 LNNSGRWESR
+2870 
-2880 ALALNGGAFSNT
+2880 
-2892 GTVIGERGIT
+2892 
-2902 LALRDDLTVGSTGQ
+2902 
-2916 LLTNGGLQAQAGT
+2916 
-2929 VVNDGRWQG
+2929 
-2938 NTLTLTADEVGNAG
+2938 
-2952 QLLGLSALSLS
+2952 
-2963 AKNRLDNAK
+2963 
-2972 TGQLLTQGLAVLN
+2972 
-2985 AAEAS
+2985 
-2990 NEGEWQADSLTLDAQ
+2990 
-3005 QLTNTGH
+3005 
-3012 IQGDQS
+3012 
-3018 LKLTLANGDVANQ
+3018 
-3031 GTLWSTLA
+3031 
-3039 TIAARTLTNAGNI
+3039 
-3052 TGVDGLQLT
+3052 
-3061 LDDAL
+3061 
-3066 TNQGALS
+3066 
-3073 SYHLTAQADRLDN
+3073 
-3086 RGKINGLDR
+3086 
-3095 LELTVGNSLDN
+3095 
-3106 QGSLYGTALVLN
+3106 
-3118 ANDLTNHGTLTGV
+3118 
-3131 DSLTLGLNGTLN
+3131 
-3143 NTRDISST
+3143 
-3151 ALTLR
+3151 
-3156 ANDVVNR
+3156 
-3163 GTMTGVNGLTLE
+3163 
-3175 LGNQL
+3175 
-3180 DNQGAL
+3180 
-3186 NSQALAISANDL
+3186 
-3198 TNDGQIN
+3198 
-3205 GTRDLQLTLD
+3205 
-3215 GTLTNTGDLSSQRI
+3215 
-3229 GITAKDVLNH
+3229 
-3239 GQVLGSD
+3239 
-3246 DLQFDLRNTLDNRGL
+3246 
-3261 ISGSTTLGIVAND
+3261 
-3274 IDQQGTLE
+3274 
-3282 ARALTVDAQTL
+3282 
-3293 DNHGK
+3293 
-3298 MLGVDALTLA
+3298 
-3308 ITGTA
+3308 
-3313 RNQGKWLSQGTS
+3313 
-3325 TLTADRVD
+3325 
-3333 NHGQWQAGDITL
+3333 TL

-3385 LRAASVTNDGDVQA
+3385 LRAASVTNDGDAQA

-3414 MQGDHGLAIALDRTN
+3414 IQGDNGLAVMLDRTN
-3429 PVSRLTNQ
+3429 PASRLTNQ
-3437 GTLLSGGDS
+3437 GTLLSGGDG
-3446 WLSASQLDN
+3446 WLSASLLDN

-3503 LRGNQ
+3503 LHGNQ
-3508 LRNNGRW
+3508 LNNSGRW
-3515 ESRTL
+3515 ESRAL
-3520 ALNGGSFSNAGT
+3520 ALNGGSFSNTGT
-3532 VIGERSITL
+3532 VIGERGITLALRDGLTVGDTGQLLTNGVLQAQAGTVMNDGRWQGNTLMLTADEVGNAGQLLGLSALSLTAKNRLDNTQNGKLLTQGQAVLNAAEASNEGEWQADSLTLEAQQLTNAGHIQGDTSLKATLANGDVTNQGTLWSKLTTIAARTLTNAGEVTGVDGLQLTLDDALINQGTLSSYHLTAQADRLDNRGKINGLDQLELTVGDSLTNTGTLYGAALALNANDLANSGTMTGVDSLSLNLNGTLNNTRDISSNALTLRANDVFNHGTLTGVNGLTLELGNQLDNQGALNSQALAIAARDVTNGGLLNGTSSLQLTLEGTLGNTGDLTSQRIDITAKDVLNHGQVLGSDDLQLELRNTLDNRGLISGSTTLGIVANHIDQQGTLEARALTVDAQTLDNHGKMLGVDALTLAIAGTARNQGNWLSQGRSTLTADRVDNHGQWQAGDLTLQASELTNSGQIFGIDGLSLSAANGLTNQQNAKLLSQGVAVLRAATVANDGDVQADRLTFEAQQLTNRGRMQGDNGLAVTLDRANPASMLTNQGTLLSGGDGWLSASLLDNQGTVSGVGTLTLDSGAINNAGNVIADGALSLTGDYQGAGLLHTADTLTLRGNQLNNSGRWESRALALNGSSFDNTGTVIGERGITL

-3556 TNGVLQA
+3556 TNGILQA
-3563 QAGTVMNDGFWQGK
+3563 QAGTVMNDGFWQGN
-3577 TLELS
+3577 TLALS
-3582 ANDLTNGGTLLGQ
+3582 ANGLTNGGTLLGQ
-3595 DGLRLDLPG
+3595 DGLRLELPG

-3624 GRLNQSGEIA
+3624 GRLSQSGEIA
-3634 AGTLHL
+3634 ADTLHL
-3640 TTTTL
+3640 TTTAL
-3645 DNSGRVLG
+3645 DNGGRVLG

-3678 GRVDSGTLRNAG
+3678 GRLDSGSLRNAG

-3731 LLSNGVATLNAKQAD
+3731 LLSKGAATLQAKQAD
-3746 NGGLWQAGTLT
+3746 NAGLWQADTLT
-3757 LDGDTFR
+3757 LNGDTFR
-3764 NSGTVAGLNGLSLSG
+3764 NSGTVAGLNGLSLNG

-3793 VTLTGKTLKNSGTL
+3793 VTLTGTTLENGGTL
-3807 TGVGGFTLNLT
+3807 TGVGGFTLQLT
-3818 DRVDNLTTGR
+3818 DLVDNLATGR

-3838 TGVLRNQG
+3838 TGVLNNQG
-3846 LWQSDALHLTA
+3846 LWQSDELRLTA

-3864 NLLGVQH
+3864 NLLGVQRGMLQMS
-3871 GTLQLTG
+3871 GT
-3878 SYQGGQGSQLVS
+3878 YQGAQGSQLVS

-3900 ILNRGQVQG
+3900 ITNRGQIQG
-3909 NTLTLG
+3909 STLTLG
-3915 AEALDNHGSLRGD
+3915 ADALTNLGTLRGD
-3928 RTLNATVTGQFTHA
+3928 SALDATVSRQFTNV

-3956 AATLANQGEIKAA
+3956 AATLANQGDIKAA
-3969 TTTLTGNTITNGGTV
+3969 TTSLTGNTVTNGGTV

-3993 ATDRIVNQQGGQL
+3993 ATDRIVNQQAGQL
-4006 LSDGTTTLNAA
+4006 LSDGTTTLKSA
-4017 AVDNFGWL
+4017 AVENHGWL
-4025 QGRGLALNTTQLTQ
+4025 QGRGLEVQSAEFTQ

-4050 LTLPRWVNNG
+4050 LSIPRWVNNG

-4125 LSADITG
+4125 LSAEITG

-4137 QTMAA
+4137 QSMAA

-4166 LSSTGTLTH
+4166 LTSTGTLTH
-4175 QGNILAG
+4175 QGRILAG

-4195 AEAGSIQ
+4195 LEAGSVQ
-4202 AGGNLTLVSDNT
+4202 AGGNLTLISDNT

-4232 GVLHNSSM
+4232 GLLHNSSM

-4305 REGLMVTESEST
+4305 REGFVVTETEL
-4317 AESVP
+4317 AGDSVP
-4322 EWVGKTTVHIPI
+4322 DWAGGTSVAIPLS
-4334 EWFKEGDYGILED
+4334 WFKPDEYKLDTDFESKRTGGTGGKNGCQCDSTTMYYLYRPKNNQNKMVMVGNKKISIDGKYGAGNIY
-4347 GIGLES
+4347 S
-4353 GLPEYWW
+4353 GKD
-4360 TYAAYEKSEF
+4360 TY
-4370 IKVALETSS
+4370 ISS
-4379 TKVIAGGKV
+4379 TRL
-4388 GIINSGGSFYSYS
+4388 INDASGFYS
-4401 DFLLNN
+4401 LNN
-4407 ASQITAIKDIILKGR
+4407 TRLNLNELVNK
-4422 DFENRSYQ
+4422 SYQ
-4430 EGYVKKYLTYK
+4430 SGIFYSYLTYK
-4441 YLGGANFFANNDKDA
+4441 YDA
-4456 IYKFNDSRYGRR
+4456 SSAKKYRSTEASSAGKYIP
-4468 DEREKRFGNDL
+4468 
-4479 QYSLYETSPTTEKTV
+4479 YSLVGTPTTEKTV

-4504 GGTITADFKQ
+4504 GGTITADVKQ

-4532 TKPVLDVITTLS
+4532 TKPVLDAITTLS

-4565 VDVTKAGS
+4565 VDVTQAGS
-4573 GQATLAD
+4573 GQAALSGNA
-4580 NTAGVN
+4580 AGVN

-4593 LTQQASTALQAG
+4593 LTQQAGTALQAG
-4605 TQADKITTAIAAPN
+4605 AQADNITAVIAAPN

-4632 VLQPAASGHI
+4632 VLQPAASGHV

-4661 AQAENITATITT
+4661 AQADNITATITAPT
-4673 PNAAR
+4673 TTG

-4698 NNPDA
+4698 SNPDA
-4703 VALTPQSGT
+4703 VA
-4712 ELQTGAQADNI
+4712 
-4723 TATIT
+4723 
-4728 APNTTG
+4728 
-4734 PLTLNT
+4734 
-4740 GDAVALQPSTSGHV
+4740 
-4754 SNPDAVVLSSTGQR
+4754 LSSTGQR

-4785 GVTIAGTVGTPVVL
+4785 GVTIAGTVGTPATL
-4799 ATPGSVAVETL
+4799 TTPGMAAIDAP
-4810 KPTVNAD
+4810 KPTVSAD
-4817 SLPGGATPAVK
+4817 TPPGGATPSA
-4828 PLLSAAD
+4828 PQPLSAAD

-4860 NNGLLVVDPDADSRY
+4860 NNGLLVVDPNADSRY

-4909 PVETRSQWTQADRVL
+4909 PVETRSQWTQTDRVL

-4978 TLLDNAAAAQTGMNL
+4978 TLLDNAAAAQKGMNL

-5054 GSVTNSGT
+5054 GSITNSGT
-5062 LRAVDVL
+5062 LRAVEVL

-5124 ESRNFQTAQPTSSR
+5124 ESRNFQTAQPTASH

-5143 LVFTELGKTAEIVAG
+5143 LTFTELGKTAEIVAG

-5226 TLKAVAGQDIQI
+5226 ALKAVAGQDIQI
-5238 DASALSGGTALTLA
+5238 DASVLSGGTALTLA

-5274 TAQRRTQDVA
+5274 TAQRRTQEVA

-5310 AKGSATLAAGRDLN
+5310 AKGTATLAAGRDLN

-5346 NITQQSTELTA
+5346 NITQQSTELTT

-5417 THTLQETL
+5417 THTLRETL
-5425 QTNEKGSL
+5425 QTDEKGSL
-5433 LSGDGVT
+5433 LSGDSVT

-5470 AASVENYQNYEE
+5470 AASIENYQNYEE

-5672 GDIGIESRIGDITV
+5672 GDIGIESRTGDITV

-5697 LMNAAQDIHLLS
+5697 LMNAAQDIRLLS

-5792 VDAGRNL
+5792 VDAGRHL

-5927 MTVPSALM
+5927 MTAPSALM

-5992 KRLKQAQLIG
+5992 KRLKQARLVG
-6002 EIGAQVMDIVRT
+6002 EIGTQVMDIVRT

-6027 GDSKVERPK
+6027 GDAKVKRPQ
-6036 DGDSAKEWEVYK
+6036 DGDSAQEWEVYK

-6104 VKDVTLPKDESKI
+6104 VKDVTIPKDESKI

-6143 AAAGAIGASS
+6143 AATGAIGASS

-6158 RAIMADQ
+6158 RAIMAAQ

-6192 VSGLASNSTAS
+6192 VSGLAGNSTAS

-6218 LFGKVLVEG
+6218 YLNKGRPVAFAEKLKACNGDPSCEQGMRKDMAKESAENIQKLKSCWDAGDSACVTAMRSQIETDGKAYAQLGVQDALAGRSYENSANWYADIIDQCGGKCGWLESALAKTAADGLTNAVYGALGTGSVPKPGKTGINNVEISDVGKGNSPTNNTNSSPKLGETKIVNEVSVTRVGRWMSPDELAKMESQGKVVQG
-6227 CAIAAPCRTKVAE
+6227 SGGQTFISTNGVNDFKGAAPK
-6240 QLLEIG
+6240 G
-6246 VKAGITAVVA
+6246 
-6256 KEIADKLSTEELEHL
+6256 
-6271 ITLKMMGNDEIT
+6271 
-6283 VRYLSSLQDKY
+6283 
-6294 LPSHTGGDQIA
+6294 
-6305 ESGPTNTGGNQL
+6305 
-6317 PEQGANH
+6317 
-6324 TGNDN
+6324 
-6329 GQINTGPNHTGGDQ
+6329 
-6343 IVGQL
+6343 
-6348 PNNTGNTESVPDLPS
+6348 SVYVEFDVPS
-6363 NMISDGLDNGAEKP
+6363 NSLIQGGKDGWYKMLGSDAKP
-6377 SNIKVADDK
+6377 SQKYQLNKQGGVLTPSVSNINV
-6386 YLKKNG
+6386 
-6392 VDAHQIK
+6392 VD
-6399 KDFLGSKAEIKLYDI
+6399 
-6414 YVDKDSGQ
+6414 
-6422 LWIFRKGGKGE
+6422 GK
-6433 GVPTGEFINN
+6433 

>member
-107 AIINEVVSS
+107 AIINEVVST

-130 QASVIVANPNGITC
+130 HASVIVANPNGITC

-218 ANQVDATG
+218 ANQVDANG
-226 KVTAQATDSGVKVAL
+226 SVTAQAADSGVAGSHVKVAL

-310 AGDALT
+310 AGETLT
-316 LNAKQDITL
+316 LKARQDITL

-340 DGTLNAQNSL
+340 DGALNAHNSV
-350 ISAGVDAQGTVKSAN
+350 ISAGVDAHGTVKSAN
-365 HLSLKGDAVTL
+365 QLSLKGDGVTL
-376 NATQLAAGK
+376 SNTQLAAGK
-385 VTVGAGQSLQ
+385 VTVEAGQSLQ

-405 SVLDVHGDA
+405 SALEMRGDA

-425 VRLEAKTLNGAG
+425 VRLEAKTLNGAD

-456 WQGNV
+456 WQGNL

-481 GKTLTLTLEALDNQ
+481 GKTLALTLDVLDNRS
-495 GDIAALQA
+495 DIAARQA
-503 LTFSGGNITNRGTL
+503 LTFSGGDITNRGTL

-532 SGLLSARHEV
+532 RGLLSARHDV
-542 KLELQA
+542 KLELQT
-548 VLNNQGNILTDNQ
+548 VLNNQGNILTDNS
-561 LFLLAGNITNG
+561 LFLLAGSISNG

-584 DSFTSQGEV
+584 DQFTNQGEV

-604 TENHGTINARQMLA
+604 TENHGVINARQMLA
-618 LHGGSLVNRGMLS
+618 LHGGSLVNRGTLS
-631 AGEKLALT
+631 AGEKLALK
-639 LGDTLDN
+639 LDDSLDN
-646 RSLMQAGNTLQITAD
+646 RSLMQAGHTLQVTAD
-661 RLSND
+661 RVSND

-679 SFANQGSLQADNA
+679 TLANQGSIQADKA
-692 LQLDATRSLTQSAH
+692 LQLDATRSLTQSAQ
-706 GTLLAGTGLTINA
+706 GVLLAGTDLTINA
-719 GQAETDGAVQAQQ
+719 GQAETDGGIQAQQ
-732 FLLNAERWLNTGKTS
+732 FLLNAERWLNAGKTS
-747 MTGDGLITAGQ
+747 LTGDGQITAGQ

-769 NWTIHSDAASN
+769 NWTIHSDAVSN
-780 AGVLQGNT
+780 AGALQGNV

-803 AKGTVNLTVADT
+803 ARGAVNLTVADT
-815 FTNSGDWLSGETLR
+815 FTNSGDWLSGEMLR
-829 LQAAQTENRGS
+829 LQAAKTENRGS
-840 LQALTLTTDGTSFD
+840 LQALTLTAEGASFD

-869 TGHLDNAGTL
+869 TGHLANAGTL
-879 QGNELRADAAQ
+879 QGNELRANAAQLDNQGTLHGSDALTLAVTGHLANTGTLQGNRLHVDAVQ

-895 TLRGTDALTLA
+895 TLRGTDVLTLA
-906 ITGNLSN
+906 IAGNLSS

-920 GDSTTTTQR
+920 GDSTTSAQR

-935 LQAKNVVLQ
+935 LQAKNVALQ

-953 ILGVSSLALTAANG
+953 ILGVSSLTLTAANG
-967 LTNRQTGKLLSQGA
+967 LTNRQAGKLLSQGA
-981 AMLTAA
+981 AALTTA
-987 EGVNTGEWQAKALTL
+987 EAVNAGEWQAKALTL

-1008 NDGQIQGDEALSL
+1008 NDGQIQGDDALSL

-1064 LTAVSLMNDGRVV
+1064 LTGVSLMNDGRVV

-1087 YQGRGLLNTA
+1087 YQGHGLLNTA
-1097 GTLTLHGDTLVNGGH
+1097 GTLTLDGDTLVNGGQ

-1150 GVDALTLSLGD
+1150 GVDTLTLSLGD

-1174 SVAAADVNNR
+1174 SVAAAEVNNR

-1199 LLDNTGVISGSQSVA
+1199 LLDNAGVISGSNTLA

-1244 LGVDALTLAIVGT
+1244 LGWDALTLAIVGT

-1265 TQGTGSVTAQQVD
+1265 TQGNGSVTAQQVD

-1319 NGTLL
+1319 TGTLL
-1324 TQGAAVLQAAQVANH
+1324 TQRAAVLQAAQAANH

-1347 SLRAARFT
+1347 TLQAAHFS

-1368 VVEPAGA
+1368 AIEPAGA
-1375 PHQRSF
+1375 PRQRSF

-1397 PSSRQSGGATDGV
+1397 SSSRQDDGAIDGV
-1410 LDNRGTLVSGGDIQ
+1410 LDNRGTLISGGDTQ
-1424 LRATQLANQ
+1424 LRAAQLANQ
-1433 GSLASNGTAT
+1433 GSLASNGAAT
-1443 LIGETVANDG
+1443 LVGETVENAG

-1463 AGHYQ
+1463 AGNYQ
-1468 GRGSLQTDG
+1468 GHGTLQTDG
-1477 LLDWSGATLT
+1477 LLDWSGTTLT

-1496 IQLQGLTLDNQGTLL
+1496 IRLQGYALDNQGTL
-1511 GQRTD
+1511 
-1516 ITVDSLFNSGEIAGV
+1516 
-1531 DALQLTVA
+1531 
-1539 DSLTNQGQIYGAMLG
+1539 
-1554 LSATD
+1554 
-1559 LLNQGELSGDRLHLT
+1559 
-1574 LQETVRNRGL
+1574 
-1584 MSGSQRVQ
+1584 
-1592 LEANQVDQ
+1592 
-1600 SGSLESRLLQV
+1600 
-1611 QANALDNQGT
+1611 
-1621 MLGVDALTLSIR
+1621 LGVDALTLSIR

-1642 LSQGTSTLTA
+1642 LSQGDSTLTA
-1652 NRLENRGQWQA
+1652 SRLENRGQWQA
-1663 KTLTLTADDVGNAG
+1663 KTLTLTADDVENAG

-1686 LTAKNRLDNAKTG
+1686 LTAKNTLSNAQTG
-1699 TLFTQ
+1699 TLLTQ
-1704 GLAVLNAAEAS
+1704 GLAVVHAANAD

-1722 DSLTLDAQQLTN
+1722 DSLTLNAQQLTN
-1734 TGHIQGDQ
+1734 RGHLQGDQ

-1769 TLTNAGEVTGVDGLQ
+1769 TLTNTGEMTGVNGLQ

-1793 QGALSSYHL
+1793 QGALSSH
-1802 TAQAGR
+1802 
-1808 LDNRGK
+1808 
-1814 INGLDRLELTAGN
+1814 
-1827 SLDNTGSLYG
+1827 
-1837 AALALNASDLTN
+1837 
-1849 SGTLTGVDSLSLNLN
+1849 
-1864 GTLNNTR
+1864 
-1871 DISSTALT
+1871 
-1879 LKANDVVNH
+1879 
-1888 GTMTGV
+1888 
-1894 NGLTLALGNHLDN
+1894 
-1907 QGALNSQALAITA
+1907 
-1920 NDLTNDGQINGTRS
+1920 
-1934 LQLTLGDGLTNTGA
+1934 
-1948 LTSQRID
+1948 
-1955 ITAQDVLNHGQ
+1955 
-1966 MLGSDDLQF
+1966 
-1975 DLRNKLD
+1975 
-1982 NRGLISGSTTLGI
+1982 
-1995 VANDIDQQGTLEAR
+1995 
-2009 ALTVDAQTLDNHG
+2009 
-2022 KMLGVDALT
+2022 
-2031 LAIAD
+2031 
-2036 TARNQGKW
+2036 
-2044 LSQGSST
+2044 
-2051 LTADRVDNH
+2051 
-2060 GQWQAGDI
+2060 
-2068 TLQANDL
+2068 
-2075 VNSGQIFG
+2075 
-2083 LNTLLLTTTNDLGN
+2083 
-2097 QQGGTLL
+2097 
-2104 SQGIAVLRAANVIN
+2104 
-2118 DGDVQADRLTFDA
+2118 
-2131 QQLTNRGRIQ
+2131 
-2141 GDHGLA
+2141 
-2147 VTLDRANPASLLTNQ
+2147 
-2162 GTLLSGGDGWL
+2162 
-2173 SASLLDNQGTV
+2173 
-2184 SGVGT
+2184 
-2189 LMLDGGAINNA
+2189 
-2200 GSVIADGAL
+2200 
-2209 SLNGD
+2209 
-2214 YQGAGLLHT
+2214 
-2223 ADTLTLRGNQLNNSG
+2223 
-2238 RWESRALALNGGT
+2238 
-2251 FDNDG
+2251 
-2256 TVIGERGITLEL
+2256 
-2268 RDGLTVGS
+2268 
-2276 TGQLLTNG
+2276 
-2284 ALQAQA
+2284 
-2290 DTVMNDGRWQGNT
+2290 
-2303 LTLTA
+2303 
-2308 DDVENAGQLLGL
+2308 
-2320 SALTLTAKNRL
+2320 
-2331 DNTQN
+2331 
-2336 GKLLTQGQAV
+2336 
-2346 LNAAEASNEGE
+2346 
-2357 WQADGLTLD
+2357 
-2366 AQQLT
+2366 
-2371 NTGHIQG
+2371 
-2378 EQSLTLANG
+2378 
-2387 DVDNKGTLWSKYA
+2387 
-2400 DIAARTLTNAGNI
+2400 
-2413 TGVDGLQLMLDD
+2413 
-2425 ALTNQGALSS
+2425 
-2435 YHLTAQADRLNNSGK
+2435 
-2450 INGLDRLELT
+2450 
-2460 VGNSLDNQGSL
+2460 
-2471 YGTAL
+2471 
-2476 VLNANDLTNSGTL
+2476 
-2489 TGVDSLT
+2489 
-2496 LDLTGT
+2496 
-2502 LNNTRD
+2502 
-2508 ISSTALTLRA
+2508 
-2518 NDVFNHGTLTG
+2518 
-2529 VNGLTLEL
+2529 
-2537 GNQLDNQGALNSQA
+2537 
-2551 LIIAARDVT
+2551 
-2560 NGGLLNGTRDLQ
+2560 
-2572 LTLDG
+2572 
-2577 TLTNTGDLTSQR
+2577 
-2589 IDITAKDVL
+2589 
-2598 NHGQVLGSDDLQFDL
+2598 
-2613 RNTLDNRGLIS
+2613 
-2624 GSTTLGIV
+2624 
-2632 ANDIDQQ
+2632 
-2639 GTLEARALTVD
+2639 
-2650 AQTLDNHGKMLG
+2650 
-2662 VDALTLAITGTAR
+2662 
-2675 NQGNWL
+2675 
-2681 SQGTS
+2681 
-2686 TLTADRVDNNG
+2686 
-2697 GRWQAGDITLQAS
+2697 
-2710 ELTNRGQI
+2710 
-2718 FGLNTLSLTTTND
+2718 
-2731 LGNQQG
+2731 
-2737 GTLLSQ
+2737 
-2743 GIAVLRAANVIND
+2743 
-2756 GDVQADRLTFDAQ
+2756 
-2769 QLTNRGRMQG
+2769 
-2779 DHGLAVTLDRAN
+2779 
-2791 PASRL
+2791 
-2796 TNQGTLLS
+2796 
-2804 GGDGWLS
+2804 
-2811 ASLLDN
+2811 
-2817 QGTVSGVGTLTL
+2817 
-2829 DGGAINNAGN
+2829 
-2839 VIADGALT
+2839 
-2847 LNGDYQGAGLLHTAD
+2847 
-2862 TLTLRGNQ
+2862 
-2870 LNNSGRWESR
+2870 
-2880 ALALNGGAFSNT
+2880 
-2892 GTVIGERGIT
+2892 
-2902 LALRDDLTVGSTGQ
+2902 
-2916 LLTNGGLQAQAGT
+2916 
-2929 VVNDGRWQG
+2929 
-2938 NTLTLTADEVGNAG
+2938 
-2952 QLLGLSALSLS
+2952 
-2963 AKNRLDNAK
+2963 
-2972 TGQLLTQGLAVLN
+2972 
-2985 AAEAS
+2985 
-2990 NEGEWQADSLTLDAQ
+2990 
-3005 QLTNTGH
+3005 
-3012 IQGDQS
+3012 
-3018 LKLTLANGDVANQ
+3018 
-3031 GTLWSTLA
+3031 
-3039 TIAARTLTNAGNI
+3039 
-3052 TGVDGLQLT
+3052 
-3061 LDDAL
+3061 
-3066 TNQGALS
+3066 
-3073 SYHLTAQADRLDN
+3073 HLTAQADRLDN

-3106 QGSLYGTALVLN
+3106 QGSLYGAALALN

-3131 DSLTLGLNGTLN
+3131 DSLSLNLNGTLN
-3143 NTRDISST
+3143 NIRDISSN

-3156 ANDVVNR
+3156 ANDVVNH
-3163 GTMTGVNGLTLE
+3163 GTLTGVNGLTLQ

-3186 NSQALAISANDL
+3186 NSQALAIAARDV
-3198 TNDGQIN
+3198 TNGGQLN
-3205 GTRDLQLTLD
+3205 GTRSLQLTLD
-3215 GTLTNTGDLSSQRI
+3215 DGLTNTGDLSSQRI
-3229 GITAKDVLNH
+3229 DIRAADVLNH

-3246 DLQFDLRNTLDNRGL
+3246 DLQLDLRNTLDNRGL
-3261 ISGSTTLGIVAND
+3261 ISGSTTLDIVANH

-3308 ITGTA
+3308 IAETARNQGKWLSQGTSTLTADRVDNHGQWQAGDLTLQASELTNRGQIFGIDALSLSAANGLTNQQNATLLSQGLAVLRAASVINDGDAQADRLTFEAQQLTNRGRMQGDNGLAITLDRANPASRLTNQGTLLSGGDGWLSAGLLDNQGTVSGVGTLTLDSDAINNAGNVMADGALTLNGDYQGAGLLHTADTLTLHGNQLRNSGRWESRALALNGGSFSNAGTVIGERGITLELRDGLTVGGTGQLLTNGALQAQAGTVMNDGRWQGNTLTLTADEVENAGQLLGLSALTLTAKSRLDNAKTGQLLTQGLAVLNVAEASNEGEWQADSLTLNAQQLTNTGHIQGDQSLKLTLANGDVTNQGTLWSKLATIAARTLTNAGEMTGVDGLQLTLDDALTNQGSLSSYYLTAQVDRLDNRGKINGLDQLELTVGDSLTNTGTLYGTALALNANDLTNHGTLTGMDSLSLNLNGTLNNARDISSNALTLKANDVVNHGTLTGVNGLTLELGNQLDNQGALNSQALAIAARDVTNGGLLNGTSSLQLTLDGTLTNTGDLTSQRIDIRAADVLNHGQVLGSDDLQLDLRNTLDNRGLISGSTTLGIVANHIGQQGTLEARALKVDAETLNNQGKMLGVDALALAIAGTA

-3345 QASELTNR
+3345 QANDVINS
-3353 GQIFGLNALSL
+3353 GQIFGLDALSL
-3364 TATNG
+3364 SAANG

-3375 AKLLSQGIAV
+3375 ATLLSQGVAV
-3385 LRAASVTNDGDVQA
+3385 LRAATVTNDGDVQA

-3414 MQGDHGLAIALDRTN
+3414 MQGDNGLAITLDRAN
-3429 PVSRLTNQ
+3429 PASLLTNQ
-3437 GTLLSGGDS
+3437 GTLLSGGDG
-3446 WLSASQLDN
+3446 WLSAGLLDN

-3467 DSGAINNAGS
+3467 DSGAINNAGT

-3483 LTLTGDYQGAGLLH
+3483 LSLNGDYQGAGLLH

-3503 LRGNQ
+3503 LHGNQ
-3508 LRNNGRW
+3508 LRNSGRW
-3515 ESRTL
+3515 ESRAL
-3520 ALNGGSFSNAGT
+3520 ALNGSSFNNTGT
-3532 VIGERSITL
+3532 VIGERGITL

-3549 GSTGQLL
+3549 SGTGQLL
-3556 TNGVLQA
+3556 TNGTLQV
-3563 QAGTVMNDGFWQGK
+3563 QAGTVLNDGFWQGN
-3577 TLELS
+3577 TLALF

-3595 DGLRLDLPG
+3595 DGLRLELPG

-3624 GRLNQSGEIA
+3624 NRLTQSGEIA
-3634 AGTLHL
+3634 AGTLNL
-3640 TTTTL
+3640 TTNTL
-3645 DNSGRVLG
+3645 DNRGRVLG
-3653 SSGLTVTNRD
+3653 SNGLTVTNRD
-3663 ELINRAGAELLTNGA
+3663 ELINHAGAELLTNGA
-3678 GRVDSGTLRNAG
+3678 GHLDSGSLRNAG
-3690 TLQANDLQLR
+3690 TLQTNDLQLR
-3700 AGEIDNQ
+3700 ANEIDNQ

-3717 LLDVLRYVGNKSSQ
+3717 LLDVLRYVGDKSSQ
-3731 LLSNGVATLNAKQAD
+3731 LLSKGAATLQTKQTENA
-3746 NGGLWQAGTLT
+3746 GLWQAGTLT
-3757 LDGDTFR
+3757 LDGDTFS
-3764 NSGTVAGLNGLSLSG
+3764 NSGTVAGLNRLLLNG

-3793 VTLTGKTLKNSGTL
+3793 VTLTGKRLENGGTL
-3807 TGVGGFTLNLT
+3807 TGIGGFTLKLT
-3818 DRVDNLTTGR
+3818 DRVDNLATGR

-3838 TGVLRNQG
+3838 TGVLSNQG

-3864 NLLGVQH
+3864 NLLGVQR
-3871 GTLQLTG
+3871 GTLQLSGT
-3878 SYQGGQGSQLVS
+3878 YQGAQGSQLVS

-3900 ILNRGQVQG
+3900 ITNRGQIQG
-3909 NTLTLG
+3909 STLTLG
-3915 AEALDNHGSLRGD
+3915 TDELTNHGTLRGD
-3928 RTLNATVTGQFTHA
+3928 SALNATVSSQFTNA
-3942 SQARLSSDGTLSVQ
+3942 SQSRLSSDGTLNVQ
-3956 AATLANQGEIKAA
+3956 ATTLANQGDIKAG
-3969 TTTLTGNTITNGGTV
+3969 TTTLTGHTVTNGGTV
-3984 QGTAALQLD
+3984 QGIAALQLD
-3993 ATDRIVNQQGGQL
+3993 ATDRIVNQQAGQL
-4006 LSDGTTTLNAA
+4006 LSDGTTTLNAV
-4017 AVDNFGWL
+4017 AVDNLGWL
-4025 QGRGLALNTTQLTQ
+4025 QGRGLVVNTTQLTQ

-4050 LTLPRWVNNG
+4050 LKIPQWVNNG

-4110 TQELQQDGQ
+4110 TQELQQNGQ

-4132 PLTFT
+4132 SLVFT
-4137 QTMAA
+4137 QSMAA
-4142 GKQLTLNVAGDLDQ
+4142 GKQLALNVAGDLDQ

-4166 LSSTGTLTH
+4166 LTSTGTLTH
-4175 QGNILAG
+4175 QGRILAG

-4195 AEAGSIQ
+4195 LEAGSVQ
-4202 AGGNLTLVSDNT
+4202 AGGNLTLISDNT

-4240 LYAGGNM
+4240 LYAGGNI

-4260 ILAGNNLWVQRDA
+4260 ILAGNNLRIQRDD

-4305 REGLMVTESEST
+4305 REGLVVTESEST
-4317 AESVP
+4317 TESVP
-4322 EWVGKTTVHIPI
+4322 DWVGKTDAYIPI
-4334 EWFKEGDYGILED
+4334 DWFNKEDYGVYVSGWWETLPGSQYWFMYAPYEHLE
-4347 GIGLES
+4347 
-4353 GLPEYWW
+4353 Y
-4360 TYAAYEKSEF
+4360 
-4370 IKVALETSS
+4370 IKVVTQSKEE
-4379 TKVIAGGKV
+4379 KVVSQGREGELKAFGNISIV
-4388 GIINSGGSFYSYS
+4388 TQNLI
-4401 DFLLNN
+4401 NN
-4407 ASQITAIKDIILKGR
+4407 ASQIVANNDISIEGEIL
-4422 DFENRSYQ
+4422 NNTSYHTGSLN
-4430 EGYVKKYLTYK
+4430 EYLTYR
-4441 YLGGANFFANNDKDA
+4441 YYDA
-4456 IYKFNDSRYGRR
+4456 IYVERGINPGPVAFPTGDNDVASGKYRYAVDISDNKIWYILVG
-4468 DEREKRFGNDL
+4468 
-4479 QYSLYETSPTTEKTV
+4479 TPTTEKTV

-4504 GGTITADFKQ
+4504 GGTITVDVKQ

-4522 PGSGGFMPAS
+4522 PGSDGFMPAT
-4532 TKPVLDVITTLS
+4532 TKPVLDAIATLS

-4553 LVSQDSSFNAGA
+4553 MVSQDSSFNAGA

-4573 GQATLAD
+4573 GPAALSGNA
-4580 NTAGVN
+4580 AGVN

-4593 LTQQASTALQAG
+4593 LTQQSGSALQAG
-4605 TQADKITTAIAAPN
+4605 AQADNITAAIATPN
-4619 TAGPLTLNTGDAV
+4619 ATGPLTLNTGDAV
-4632 VLQPAASGHI
+4632 VLSPSASGHV

-4651 PQSGTALQTG
+4651 PQAGTALHAG
-4661 AQAENITATITT
+4661 AQADNISAVIAAPTATGPLTLNTGDAVVLSPSASGHVSHPDTVTLTPQASTALHAGAQADNITATITT
-4673 PNAAR
+4673 PNAA
-4678 PLTLNTD
+4678 
-4685 GAVALQPSTSGHV
+4685 
-4698 NNPDA
+4698 
-4703 VALTPQSGT
+4703 
-4712 ELQTGAQADNI
+4712 
-4723 TATIT
+4723 
-4728 APNTTG
+4728 G

-4754 SNPDAVVLSSTGQR
+4754 SNPDAVALSSTGQR
-4768 PDAGKSL
+4768 PDGGKSL

-4785 GVTIAGTVGTPVVL
+4785 GITIAGTVDTPAAL
-4799 ATPGSVAVETL
+4799 ATPGMAAIDEP
-4810 KPTVNAD
+4810 KPTVSAD
-4817 SLPGGATPAVK
+4817 TLPGGATPSA
-4828 PLLSAAD
+4828 PPQLSAAD

-4860 NNGLLVVDPDADSRY
+4860 NSGLLVVDPNADSRY

-4978 TLLDNAAAAQTGMNL
+4978 KLLDNAAAAQTGMNL

-5054 GSVTNSGT
+5054 GSITNSGT

-5069 AIASGDRIDNHEGGL
+5069 AIASGDKIDNHEGGL

-5143 LVFTELGKTAEIVAG
+5143 LTFTELGKTAEIVAG

-5181 MALNAKGNVAM
+5181 MALNAKGNVAI

-5238 DASALSGGTALTLA
+5238 DASALSGGTALALA

-5264 LKETLYQGGS
+5264 LKETFYQGGS
-5274 TAQRRTQDVA
+5274 TAQRRTQEVA
-5284 NSQLLTGGDLN
+5284 NSQLLSGGDLN

-5310 AKGSATLAAGRDLN
+5310 AKGTATLAAGRDLN
-5324 LLSQEEET
+5324 LLSETEET

-5417 THTLQETL
+5417 THTLRETL
-5425 QTNEKGSL
+5425 QTDEKGSL
-5433 LSGDGVT
+5433 LSGDSVT

-5457 KQVTLLANNDVNT
+5457 KQVTLLADNDVNT
-5470 AASVENYQNYEE
+5470 AASIENYQNYEE

-5571 EFEQKTAGLTVAL
+5571 EFEQKSAGLTVAL

-5594 AVQSIQAAKSESD
+5594 AVQSIQAAKNESD
-5607 GRLALLQGMKAGLA
+5607 GRLALLQGMKAGLS

-5672 GDIGIESRIGDITV
+5672 GDIGIESRTGDITV

-5709 ARNSEDISGKNS
+5709 ARNSEEISGKNS

-5927 MTVPSALM
+5927 MTAPSALM

-6002 EIGAQVMDIVRT
+6002 EIGAQVMDVVRT

-6027 GDSKVERPK
+6027 GDSKVKRPQ
-6036 DGDSAKEWEVYK
+6036 DGDSAQEWEAYK

-6104 VKDVTLPKDESKI
+6104 VKDVTIPKDESKI
-6117 TASDIAANAMAH
+6117 TVSDIAANAMAH

-6153 GELAA
+6153 GELIA

-6192 VSGLASNSTAS
+6192 ISGLAGNSTAS

-6218 LFGKVLVEG
+6218 YLSNQQRSERDKEFDACKGNVSCQLQVGAKWDAISLGQDAAYGAGMLVGVPQGIYDSVESLSKSISDPAATYDAIKQLITSDDIFSTMSDAVKQSYIDRINLMESEYQKAGASGAYNAGVEAGKLVSDLIGAVAGGVGVAKAGTALTEK
-6227 CAIAAPCRTKVAE
+6227 IAAKVVGKAE
-6240 QLLEIG
+6240 SAAANTAQNFANGFDIKQLPDANGKNHSTAVKGDAKIPVDKIELYMRGKASGDLEFLQKEYNLLKDAKISSQKEFAKDPSNA
-6246 VKAGITAVVA
+6246 VKLKQLSDQIHNIERSRDMNRVLNNAGISNTSANNSM
-6256 KEIADKLSTEELEHL
+6256 IMDKLLDSAQSATP
-6271 ITLKMMGNDEIT
+6271 
-6283 VRYLSSLQDKY
+6283 SSRQT
-6294 LPSHTGGDQIA
+6294 SVVV
-6305 ESGPTNTGGNQL
+6305 SGPNGSVRVYATWTILPDGTKRLSTVNTG
-6317 PEQGANH
+6317 AF
-6324 TGNDN
+6324 
-6329 GQINTGPNHTGGDQ
+6329 
-6343 IVGQL
+6343 
-6348 PNNTGNTESVPDLPS
+6348 
-6363 NMISDGLDNGAEKP
+6363 K
-6377 SNIKVADDK
+6377 
-6386 YLKKNG
+6386 
-6392 VDAHQIK
+6392 
-6399 KDFLGSKAEIKLYDI
+6399 
-6414 YVDKDSGQ
+6414 
-6422 LWIFRKGGKGE
+6422 
-6433 GVPTGEFINN
+6433 